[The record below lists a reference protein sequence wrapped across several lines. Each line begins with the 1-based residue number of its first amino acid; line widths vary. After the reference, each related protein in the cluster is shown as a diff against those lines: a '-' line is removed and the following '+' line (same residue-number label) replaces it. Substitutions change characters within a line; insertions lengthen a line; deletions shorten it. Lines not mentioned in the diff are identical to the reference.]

1 MKIKKIIIKIEI
13 KTIYIYFAFFNNN
26 FFFIYL
32 FFVFRLFIINFR
44 FLNLFKKKLLS

>member
-26 FFFIYL
+26 FFSNIL
-32 FFVFRLFIINFR
+32 LKIIKI
-44 FLNLFKKKLLS
+44 FKFNYKF

>member
-26 FFFIYL
+26 FFLIWYIYYIFEIL
-32 FFVFRLFIINFR
+32 F
-44 FLNLFKKKLLS
+44 

>member
-26 FFFIYL
+26 FFSNIYYIL
-32 FFVFRLFIINFR
+32 LNIQSTKLSHNF
-44 FLNLFKKKLLS
+44 

>member
-26 FFFIYL
+26 FFFIYIIYK
-32 FFVFRLFIINFR
+32 IINFYIYKI
-44 FLNLFKKKLLS
+44 NI